1 MHDLRVILKARA
13 FTAVVTKKEVQVLLS
28 IEDLAGY
35 KILKKIDIST
45 NELPKSGSDKILK
58 KDLRD
63 RFWAGRERAV
73 G

>member
-1 MHDLRVILKARA
+1 MASVVLRPGKTLDTNDLITFCR
-13 FTAVVTKKEVQVLLS
+13 QY
-28 IEDLAGY
+28 LAGY
-35 KILKKIDIST
+35 KIPKKIDIST
-45 NELPKSGSDKILK
+45 NELPKSGSGKILK